1 MPEIRPTLNKI
12 SAFDAAKGSTVTF
25 SWTGPQAQKNRLVIK
40 EYDSPNRIVYDCT
53 QKTMALKHTLHL
65 TEAGEENISQNVP
78 YGLENGKRYL
88 ATVYIYD
95 IYNQESLPSREA
107 AFYCF
112 GTPFFSFVNFTSIG
126 ADNIARVSTNSIYL
140 NVRYAQNDGETL
152 QEYRFRL
159 FDHQGR
165 ELLSSRTFYGSTADD
180 TLQWTLGGVTDTDKT
195 TNGELNYANAYKIV
209 CEAVTAHGMA
219 LSTAQN
225 FVVQKDTGGVG
236 ALLTLESLPDNT
248 ISISSHFKITN
259 AILNGEE
266 VYLYDKENQPY
277 AIDLTENRSLSYF
290 DGFVVKEPWEISA
303 VAGKCQPG
311 SVLLRCTNNQGEE
324 FSLSYHVRRYPSVE
338 KAYFLLEATRQ
349 TTRFLLRSDYLP
361 VSDQWYVLYLSY
373 ENGYYT
379 LKVNEK
385 GGVPGYDHGI

>member
-40 EYDSPNRIVYDCT
+40 EYDNPNRIVYDCT
-53 QKTMALKHTLHL
+53 QKTMALKHPLHL
-65 TEAGEENISQNVP
+65 TEAGEENISQNIP

-88 ATVYIYD
+88 AAVYIYD
-95 IYNQESLPSREA
+95 IYNQESLPSRET

-112 GTPFFSFVNFTSIG
+112 GTPLFSFVNFTNIG
-126 ADNIARVSTNSIYL
+126 ADSIAKVSTNSIYL
-140 NVRYAQNDGETL
+140 NVRYVQDDGETL

-209 CEAVTAHGMA
+209 CEAITTHGMA
-219 LSTAQN
+219 LSTAQD

-236 ALLTLESLPDNT
+236 ALLTLKSLPDNT

-259 AILNGEE
+259 AILSGEE
-266 VYLYDKENQPY
+266 AYLCDTEGRPF

-303 VAGKCQPG
+303 VAGKCEPG

-324 FSLSYHVRRYPSVE
+324 LTLSYHVRRYPSVE

-385 GGVPGYDHGI
+385 GGVPGYDYGI